1 MWEVVVSVAQSS
13 VLHWAVLIAAAAAF
27 TFKVFGSTEDLL
39 MGDFYG
45 DEFDG

>member
-1 MWEVVVSVAQSS
+1 MSEVVVNIVQSS
-13 VLHWAVLIAAAAAF
+13 ILHWAVLIAATAAF

>member
-1 MWEVVVSVAQSS
+1 MWEVVVSVVQSS
-13 VLHWAVLIAAAAAF
+13 VLHWTVLIAATAAF